1 IDVVSDIK
9 DKAEVVSEV
18 EDLTVFAPPP
28 EEEEPAMLED
38 VADEPAAI
46 DVVSDIKDKAEVV
59 SEVEDLTVFA
69 PPPEEEEPVMLEDI
83 ADEPAA
89 IDVVS
94 DIKDKAEVVSEDES
108 APHIEQPDKKEEGAN
123 EIVGADDFP
132 PADKEDALENA
143 IGLIDDLD
151 GESDI
156 DQQQEKDLLG
166 LLEMDLSQEKEISDD
181 IGDVYD
187 IGEEKTFEE
196 SDEDSAKQA
205 AVSEGTDDLQGE
217 TRDLALQQNE
227 EPFMLPSDRIEAALE
242 RVINKIFSEKIE
254 SILLEVVEKTVS
266 NEINKLRQIL
276 IADTMDDDDE

>member
-1 IDVVSDIK
+1 PEEEPVMLEDVADEPAAIDVLSDIK

-18 EDLTVFAPPP
+18 EDLTVFAAP
-28 EEEEPAMLED
+28 EEEPVMLED

-46 DVVSDIKDKAEVV
+46 DV
-59 SEVEDLTVFA
+59 L
-69 PPPEEEEPVMLEDI
+69 
-83 ADEPAA
+83 
-89 IDVVS
+89 S
-94 DIKDKAEVVSEDES
+94 DIKDKAEVVSEDIIDES
-108 APHIEQPDKKEEGAN
+108 VPYTEQPDKKEVSESAD
-123 EIVGADDFP
+123 EIAEADEITDFP
-132 PADKEDALENA
+132 SADKEDALENA

-166 LLEMDLSQEKEISDD
+166 LLEMDLSQEKETSDD

-187 IGEEKTFEE
+187 IGEEKAFEE
-196 SDEDSAKQA
+196 SEEYDKDTAEQA
-205 AVSEGTDDLQGE
+205 AVSEGTGDLQGE
-217 TRDLALQQNE
+217 TRDLMALQQNG

-266 NEINKLRQIL
+266 NEIKKLRQIL
-276 IADTMDDDDE
+276 IADTMDDDE